1 MSDGPRV
8 VGGSHD
14 IEADVDDMFR
24 TGGVLRR
31 RGLDA
36 GEVAV
41 TCHGFLVDANLLHS
55 APFSPGSFATFEA
68 TLLGALDGPDGLTR
82 HAVEMSV
89 SGTVLQ
95 GRATAYYAFDRAQQ
109 MSLDVRA
116 WAQGTALAGG
126 VVATPALLLGMA
138 VTNPV
143 GTLLLGTT
151 ASANREGL
159 LAAATPTSSS
169 TRASWRTSSRRCRG
183 RSPRSARAPPRCCRR
198 ARSSCSPSSA

>member
-55 APFSPGSFATFEA
+55 APFSPSSFTTFEA
-68 TLLGALDGPDGLTR
+68 TLPAPWT
-82 HAVEMSV
+82 
-89 SGTVLQ
+89 
-95 GRATAYYAFDRAQQ
+95 GRT
-109 MSLDVRA
+109 
-116 WAQGTALAGG
+116 G
-126 VVATPALLLGMA
+126 
-138 VTNPV
+138 
-143 GTLLLGTT
+143 
-151 ASANREGL
+151 
-159 LAAATPTSSS
+159 
-169 TRASWRTSSRRCRG
+169 
-183 RSPRSARAPPRCCRR
+183 
-198 ARSSCSPSSA
+198 